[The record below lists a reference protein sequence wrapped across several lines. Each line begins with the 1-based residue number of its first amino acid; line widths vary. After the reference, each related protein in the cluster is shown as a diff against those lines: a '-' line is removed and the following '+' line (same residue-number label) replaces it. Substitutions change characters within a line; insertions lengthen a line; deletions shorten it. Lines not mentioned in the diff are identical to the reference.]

1 MESMNEVIES
11 APTNV
16 RIEAQRAV
24 AQEYRTVMA
33 GIDKRVVM
41 ERGYDN

>member
-1 MESMNEVIES
+1 MESMNEVMES

-16 RIEAQRAV
+16 RFEAQRVV
-24 AQEYRTVMA
+24 ADRYRTVMA
-33 GIDKRVVM
+33 GIDKRAVE